1 MPDAQAGHEKT
12 LTGMCAAMAGA
23 NLIYGAGMLDSGLIF
38 SYAQLVIDNDIF
50 KMIRKVMQGMH
61 VDDENLA
68 VDIIKSVGPGGDFLM
83 QEHTMKYM
91 RTLPSVPKLIE
102 RNNRENWLA
111 SGGKG
116 LAERAAERAAEILA
130 DHKPEPLSNDA
141 KTALS
146 AVVEES
152 EAEMKAMKK
161 KR

>member
-1 MPDAQAGHEKT
+1 
-12 LTGMCAAMAGA
+12 MAGA

-61 VDDENLA
+61 IDDENLA

-83 QEHTMKYM
+83 QDHTMKYM
-91 RTLPSVPKLIE
+91 RTLPSVPNLIE

-116 LAERAAERAAEILA
+116 LAERAAERATEILA
-130 DHKPEPLSNDA
+130 DHKPVPLSDEA
-141 KTALS
+141 KS
-146 AVVEES
+146 AIRVIVEES
-152 EAEMKAMKK
+152 SAEMEEMKK

>member
-50 KMIRKVMQGMH
+50 KMIRKVMQGMR

-83 QEHTMKYM
+83 QDHTMKYM
-91 RTLPSVPKLIE
+91 RTLPSTPNLIT
-102 RNNRENWLA
+102 RDNRENWLMA
-111 SGGKG
+111 GGEG
-116 LAERAAERAAEILA
+116 LAERAAAKAADILEN
-130 DHKPEPLSNDA
+130 HKPMPLSDA
-141 KTALS
+141 EKSALRTI
-146 AVVEES
+146 VVES
-152 EAEMKAMKK
+152 EEEMRAM
-161 KR
+161 

>member
-1 MPDAQAGHEKT
+1 
-12 LTGMCAAMAGA
+12 MAGT

-61 VDDENLA
+61 IDDENLA

-91 RTLPSVPKLIE
+91 RTLPSAPSLIY
-102 RNNRENWLA
+102 RGNRENWLE

-116 LAERAAERAAEILA
+116 IAERAAVKAAEILA
-130 DHKPEPLSNDA
+130 NHKPTPLSDEAKSALRSIVEASDA
-141 KTALS
+141 
-146 AVVEES
+146 
-152 EAEMKAMKK
+152 EAEELKH
-161 KR
+161 KRQR

>member
-1 MPDAQAGHEKT
+1 
-12 LTGMCAAMAGA
+12 MAGT

-38 SYAQLVIDNDIF
+38 SYAQLLIDNDIF

-61 VDDENLA
+61 IDDENLA

-91 RTLPSVPKLIE
+91 RTLPSAPKLIY
-102 RNNRENWLA
+102 RGNRENWLA

-116 LAERAAERAAEILA
+116 LAEQAAESAAEILA
-130 DHKPEPLSNDA
+130 NHKPLPLDDDA
-141 KTALS
+141 KSALR
-146 AVVEES
+146 AIVEES
-152 EAEMKAMKK
+152 EAEAQESKNKP

>member
-1 MPDAQAGHEKT
+1 
-12 LTGMCAAMAGA
+12 MAGT

-61 VDDENLA
+61 IDDENLA

-83 QEHTMKYM
+83 QDHTMKYM
-91 RTLPSVPKLIE
+91 RTLPSAPNLIY
-102 RNNRENWLA
+102 RGNRENWLTF
-111 SGGKG
+111 GGKG

-130 DHKPEPLSNDA
+130 NHKPLPLEDDA
-141 KTALS
+141 KSALR
-146 AVVEES
+146 AIVEKS
-152 EAEMKAMKK
+152 DAEAEELKK

>member
-12 LTGMCAAMAGA
+12 LTGICAAMAGT

-61 VDDENLA
+61 IDDENLA

-83 QEHTMKYM
+83 QDHTMKYM
-91 RTLPSVPKLIE
+91 RTLPSAPNLIY
-102 RNNRENWLA
+102 RGNRDNWLD
-111 SGGKG
+111 SGGKD
-116 LAERAAERAAEILA
+116 LAQRAAERAAEILA
-130 DHKPEPLSNDA
+130 NHKPLPLSDDA
-141 KTALS
+141 KSALRAIVQES
-146 AVVEES
+146 DAES
-152 EAEMKAMKK
+152 EEMKN